1 MSTQRQRR
9 AEAPELKPGTL
20 SKPELLQMY
29 RTMLLARRLD
39 ERIWLLNRQGRV
51 AFVISCQGHEGA
63 QVGTAWALRPG
74 IDWVLPYYRDLAL
87 VLALGMTPREI
98 MLGAFA
104 RAEDPS
110 SGGRQMPSHYG
121 APRLK
126 IVSGS
131 SPVATQLPRAAG
143 VALASK
149 LRREDAVTAVYFGEG
164 STSQGDFHEALN
176 FAAVQRLPVVFVCEN
191 NEWAISTPQSKE
203 MAIQRVAQRG
213 HAYGIPGETVNGSE
227 VVKVYHAMK
236 QAVARAR
243 QGEGPTLLEVL
254 TVRLTSHSSDD
265 NQFSYRPKEEL
276 QTEQEHHEPLAAFA
290 RYLRQAGILD
300 APKEQELEAK
310 VAAEV
315 DDATDYAEK
324 AAPPAPESLLD
335 HVYADAKPQQ

>member
-9 AEAPELKPGTL
+9 AEAPELKPGQL

-39 ERIWLLNRQGRV
+39 ERMWLLNRQGKI

-63 QVGTAWALRPG
+63 QVGIAKALRPG
-74 IDWVLPYYRDLAL
+74 VDWVLPYYRDLAL
-87 VLALGMTPREI
+87 VLALGMTAREA

-121 APRLK
+121 SPRLR

-131 SPVATQLPRAAG
+131 SPVATQIPHAVG

-149 LRREDAVTAVYFGEG
+149 LRREDAVAVTCLGEG
-164 STSQGDFHEALN
+164 STSQGDFHEGLN
-176 FAAVQRLPVVFVCEN
+176 FAAVHSLPVVFVCEN
-191 NEWAISTPQSKE
+191 NGWAISTPLREE
-203 MAIQRVAQRG
+203 MAVKRVSKRAR
-213 HAYGIPGETVNGSE
+213 AYGMPGETVDGSDLLG
-227 VVKVYHAMK
+227 VYEAM
-236 QAVARAR
+236 QRAVARAR

-265 NQFSYRPKEEL
+265 NQFTYRPKKEL
-276 QTEQEHHEPLAAFA
+276 ATETRHHEPLAACG

-300 APKEQELEAK
+300 DAKAQELEAA

-315 DDATDYAEK
+315 DDATDYAER
-324 AAPPAPESLLD
+324 AAPPAPETLLER
-335 HVYADAKPQQ
+335 VYAEG